1 MKAFLIKL
9 LPFWTWTKK
18 TLWIIHSEPVILT
31 SMGIAF
37 TNLFSKA
44 FFNKY
49 FISDWEFVGYL
60 GVMVVIDTI
69 LGVGIALKDN
79 DFSSGGFS
87 GFFVKVVVYTALLV
101 CVNIL
106 TGFTIKGEHPGYLDL
121 TDDVLYG
128 GIIIRE
134 SISVIEKAGKIRPG
148 LVPPWIAKR
157 LKELNN
163 DGPK

>member
-1 MKAFLIKL
+1 MLIL
-9 LPFWTWTKK
+9 N
-18 TLWIIHSEPVILT
+18 SEPVILS
-31 SMGIAF
+31 SMAIAVTNMF
-37 TNLFSKA
+37 TKA

-60 GVMVVIDTI
+60 AVMVILDTF
-69 LGVGIALKDN
+69 LGISIAIKNN
-79 DFSSGGFS
+79 DFSSSGFS

-101 CVNIL
+101 CVNVL

-134 SISVIEKAGKIRPG
+134 SISVVEKAGKIRPG
-148 LVPPWIAKR
+148 LVPPWIARK

-163 DGPK
+163 EGPKS

>member
-1 MKAFLIKL
+1 MKAFLIKF
-9 LPFWTWTKK
+9 LPFWSWTKK
-18 TLWIIHSEPVILT
+18 TMLILNSEPVILT
-31 SMGIAF
+31 SMCLAI
-37 TNLFSKA
+37 TNFFSKA

-49 FISDWEFVGYL
+49 FISDWEFVAYL
-60 GVMVVIDTI
+60 AVMVIIDTL
-69 LGVGIALKDN
+69 LGIGLALKNN
-79 DFSSGGFS
+79 DFSSSGFS

-106 TGFTIKGEHPGYLDL
+106 TGFTIKGEHPGYLDM

-148 LVPPWIAKR
+148 LVPPWIAKK